1 MIATKKTFP
10 KLYEQSST
18 GKVKH
23 WTISVAMDNK
33 DYAVIIVEYGA
44 GDSKVR
50 VSKKIIDKGKNVGR
64 SNETTP
70 HEQALSE
77 AEATWKKKL
86 DKGYVESLDNLQD
99 EVLLPM
105 LAHSFQK
112 RGHNI
117 EYPCYVQPKLDGVR
131 CLAKKVD
138 TETIK
143 YYSRMGK
150 EFTTLEHLTPMLLD
164 IMKVDQVLDGEIY
177 SHDYTFQ
184 EAISFIKKL
193 RPESVT
199 LEYCVFDIVNTSL
212 PFGERSKELA
222 LIIPVDSKLIHFVKT
237 ERIAGTNQIS
247 QKHDQYL
254 KEGYEGLIIRN
265 DNGMYKLNGRSADL
279 QKYKVFQDEEYEII
293 GGQES
298 TGVEAGCI
306 IFTVKNKNGQEFAV
320 RPRGS
325 FDQRKQW
332 MRNLNSLIGKQLTV
346 RYQELTDDGIP
357 RFPVGISIRDYE
369 SN

>member
-1 MIATKKTFP
+1 MDKVFP

-23 WTISVAMDNK
+23 WLISVFEDGAK
-33 DYAVIIVEYGA
+33 AVITVCYGA
-44 GDSKVR
+44 GDDKVR
-50 VSKKIIDKGKNVGR
+50 ISTKDITKGKNLGR

-70 HEQALSE
+70 FEQAASA

-86 DKGYVESLDNLQD
+86 DKGYVEDIKAIND

-117 EYPCYVQPKLDGVR
+117 SYPCFVQPKLDGIR

-138 TETIK
+138 DSTIK

-150 EFTTLEHLTPMLLD
+150 EFNTLEHLTPELLAC
-164 IMKVDQVLDGEIY
+164 MQVNQVFDGEIY
-177 SHDYTFQ
+177 SHNHTFQ
-184 EAISFIKKL
+184 EMIRLVKKL
-193 RPESVT
+193 RPESIQ
-199 LEYCVFDIVNTSL
+199 LEFWVFDLVDVSMDNQARQSAIEVSIPDKGMIRAVKAKTATTSDMVDL
-212 PFGERSKELA
+212 LHNKNIERG
-222 LIIPVDSKLIHFVKT
+222 F
-237 ERIAGTNQIS
+237 
-247 QKHDQYL
+247 
-254 KEGYEGLIIRN
+254 EGLILRN
-265 DNGMYKLNGRSADL
+265 LTGMYKLKGRSPDL
-279 QKYKVFQDEEYEII
+279 QKYKHFEDDEFKII

-298 TGVEAGCI
+298 TGTEAGAVLFHVKTKDGLE
-306 IFTVKNKNGQEFAV
+306 FTV

-325 FDQRKQW
+325 VALRKKW
-332 MRNLNSLIGKQLTV
+332 MLDLDNIVGKELTV

-369 SN
+369 G